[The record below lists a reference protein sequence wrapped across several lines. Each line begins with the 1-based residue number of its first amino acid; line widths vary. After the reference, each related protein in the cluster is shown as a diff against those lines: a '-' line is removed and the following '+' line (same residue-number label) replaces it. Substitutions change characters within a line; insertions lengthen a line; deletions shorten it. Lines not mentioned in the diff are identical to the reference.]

1 MPGKAACSKLKGK
14 AKADCLA
21 YKGKYAKKA
30 KGNPIDEM
38 SRVKSAKGGYQ
49 NGFNTIKLGIYRNW
63 YSYNR

>member
-38 SRVKSAKGGYQ
+38 SRVKSAKGGY
-49 NGFNTIKLGIYRNW
+49 
-63 YSYNR
+63 